1 MTQQNTPLVPIGQ
14 EIVLAG
20 YKFIVVGHTTD
31 RNGRQVEIPGACTGK
46 ASRGDIAAQSKRTR
60 HSVAAVPSATA
71 TSAPTTEPSP
81 PNTPL
86 SATPRDAAKP
96 RSVEGRSPAPARSYY
111 EPRNRQRTQSGF
123 QPKPPPLV
131 IHQEPASLGVWICRV
146 AVAALVA
153 AAIWFYNQGNEQR
166 KWEKSVPSSATTQR
180 K

>member
-1 MTQQNTPLVPIGQ
+1 VSDKSETPLVPVGGTI
-14 EIVLAG
+14 ELAG
-20 YKFIVVGHTTD
+20 HLFEVVGHTKD
-31 RNGRQVEIPGACTGK
+31 HLGRAVEIPGKCLSK
-46 ASRGDIAAQSKRTR
+46 APKRTNKR
-60 HSVAAVPSATA
+60 TGHSVAAVPSATT

-86 SATPRDAAKP
+86 SATPSDAAKP
-96 RSVEGRSPAPARSYY
+96 RSVDRRSPAPAKAHYA
-111 EPRNRQRTQSGF
+111 PRNRQRRYSGGYF

-166 KWEKSVPSSATTQR
+166 KWEKSVPSSATTQGR
-180 K
+180 